1 MRPGL
6 LLLVCCALTYAQT
19 NEPAKFNGPGSCA
32 SPSCHGGVQIRN
44 ETTVQQNEYSIWVV
58 HDRHTTAF
66 TKLSNDVAKNITK
79 LMGMNADPQK
89 EPRCLACHSVNPGE
103 RVAATFP
110 MKGGSPD
117 LSDGVSCESCHGPA
131 SKWLGPHTEKDWH
144 REDWIEGGKDRGEM
158 KDLRDIVKR
167 TENCAECH
175 IGSPT
180 DPLRKVDHE
189 LIAAGHPDL
198 VFELSYYQAAMPKH
212 WREEWEKPEMAG
224 KTKPAADPFFDVRAM
239 AISEATELRLQ
250 MQRIARNASL
260 TQPAAP
266 AGVPAA
272 SVPRTVW
279 PEYGDLD
286 CFACHHSLTDA
297 KDSWF
302 LKRGFPPDPD
312 AGGVSATATGRR
324 PGNPPMNIS
333 RFVVLKQFLT
343 DTDPAAERD
352 LAGRVDETYRMV
364 TALRSDPA
372 AVARQATETATK
384 AGDVANMAKNATFD
398 QAKTLRIMK
407 SIVANADYIT
417 RQGERPAE
425 QAALALWVLNDA
437 YSRAGS
443 APGNAR
449 AKEAIDALR
458 RQVDNPSSYDAFKF
472 AAGMRSVGGA
482 LP

>member
-1 MRPGL
+1 M
-6 LLLVCCALTYAQT
+6 VCCALSFAQT

-58 HDRHTTAF
+58 HDRHTRAYNV
-66 TKLSNDVAKNITK
+66 LSNDVAKNIVK
-79 LMGMNADPQK
+79 LMGMKSNAQE
-89 EPRCLACHSVNPGE
+89 EPRCLACHSVNPGD
-103 RVAATFP
+103 RKAATF
-110 MKGGSPD
+110 SD
-117 LSDGVSCESCHGPA
+117 LTDGVSCESCHGPA

-144 REDWIEGGKDRGEM
+144 REDWVEGGKERGEM

-175 IGSPT
+175 IGSST

-198 VFELSYYQAAMPKH
+198 VFSLTYYQDAMPKH
-212 WREEWEKPEMAG
+212 WREEWEKPEMPG
-224 KTKPAADPFFDVRAM
+224 KAKPAADPFFDVRAM

-250 MQRIARNASL
+250 LQRVARNAQG
-260 TQPAAP
+260 TQPAAI

-272 SVPRTVW
+272 SMPRTVW

-312 AGGVSATATGRR
+312 AGGVSATANGRR
-324 PGNPPMNIS
+324 PGNPPLNIS
-333 RFVVLKQFLT
+333 RFVVLKAFLT
-343 DTDPAAERD
+343 DTDPGMERD

-364 TALRSDPA
+364 TALGGDRA
-372 AVARQATETATK
+372 AVARQATETAGK
-384 AGDVANMAKNATFD
+384 AGDIATMAKAATFD

-407 SIVANADYIT
+407 GIVANADYIT

-425 QAALALWVLNDA
+425 QSALALWVLYEA
-437 YSRAGS
+437 YSKAGKP
-443 APGNAR
+443 AGDAR
-449 AKEAIDALR
+449 IRESIDALR

-472 AAGMRSVGGA
+472 ANGMKAVGGV